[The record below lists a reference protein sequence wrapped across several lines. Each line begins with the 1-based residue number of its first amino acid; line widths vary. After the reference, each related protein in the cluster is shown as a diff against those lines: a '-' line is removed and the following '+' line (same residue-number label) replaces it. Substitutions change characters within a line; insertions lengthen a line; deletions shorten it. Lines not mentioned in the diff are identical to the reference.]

1 MTGIL
6 SSRIQAM
13 NTLLE
18 EKEELLRKLKETLRK
33 SQQEGEELCKC
44 QRCACISANKQR
56 NLTDE

>member
-1 MTGIL
+1 
-6 SSRIQAM
+6 M

-33 SQQEGEELCKC
+33 SQQEGEESCKC